1 MVVAEFQ
8 PEFQPEFQR
17 VLLLECGR
25 LRAKL
30 LGDALLRLRMI
41 RAKLLGD
48 ALC

>member
-8 PEFQPEFQR
+8 PEFHPEFQR
-17 VLLLECGR
+17 VLLKCGT
-25 LRAKL
+25 LTAKL